1 MKKFSYLVLAC
12 CCLSLS
18 AAPLCAANAP
28 ELKLG
33 VVNAKVC
40 IEKSKKG
47 QQEKNSFEALKKQMS
62 DSLEKSDKEL
72 ADLAKKLEDKDYLDS
87 LSPAAEEEMKGRF
100 ESLSQEF
107 VRYQNQ
113 YYQLLNQAN
122 YRMLQNLHDAISS
135 ASESVRSAKNLSLV
149 TNKDSIFAS
158 APTLDVTTEV
168 IAEMDKRFEL
178 EGASTKDQ
186 VTSVEGKK

>member
-1 MKKFSYLVLAC
+1 MKKLICVMIGVIC
-12 CCLSLS
+12 CV
-18 AAPLCAANAP
+18 AAQNCYAQ

-33 VVNAKVC
+33 IVNAKVC

-62 DSLEKSDKEL
+62 DALEKSDKEL
-72 ADLAKKLEDKDYLDS
+72 SDLAKKLEDKDYLDS

-100 ESLSQEF
+100 ETLSQEF

-122 YRMLQNLHDAISS
+122 YRMLHNLQDAISN
-135 ASESVRSAKNLSLV
+135 ASESVRTAKNLLIILNRESA
-149 TNKDSIFAS
+149 FAA
-158 APTLDVTTEV
+158 APSLDVTPDV
-168 IAEMDKRFEL
+168 VVEMDKRFEI
-178 EGASTKDQ
+178 ENANAPTPPK
-186 VTSVEGKK
+186 TP